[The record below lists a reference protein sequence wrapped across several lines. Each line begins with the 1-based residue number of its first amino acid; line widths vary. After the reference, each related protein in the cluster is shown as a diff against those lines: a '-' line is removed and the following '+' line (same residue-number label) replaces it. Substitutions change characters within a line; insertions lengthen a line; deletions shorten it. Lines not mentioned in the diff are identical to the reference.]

1 MTRVRFW
8 AGLALTAGLAL
19 HLGAQGPTTRTEYQ
33 VKQVASEVVY
43 LDGGSNDGIKE
54 GMHLTVWH
62 LAAGE
67 PQSKRQQVGTLT
79 VTAVA
84 SLSAVC
90 TAGGAGSAI
99 LAGDTASLS
108 YEDAQAI
115 QILRT
120 SKSIR
125 HTAQTVSFTEGDP
138 IDEEARA
145 YVPRPPSP
153 EVNRL
158 RGRVSFEQGMILDH
172 TSGIRTMQEG
182 VVLRM
187 DMTRIGGSFW
197 NFTGYWRGRLSSQTA
212 VLPQQQTLSDLLNRT
227 YQIGVYYNNPNSKY
241 VAGFGRYLLPWAPS
255 LSTMDGGYFGRRLG
269 KEFVTGVFAGSTPDP
284 TAWNYNPNRQM
295 AGSFV
300 AFEHGS
306 YETMHFTSTAG
317 AAVTRD
323 HWHPEREFLFFENSI
338 QLNSKVSIYHDLE
351 ADRLAKPLTSDGRTP
366 VRLARS
372 FFTLR
377 YQPVKALTL
386 DVSHNYFRDVPTF
399 DTRLLGTGLL
409 DQFLFQG
416 FSGGFR
422 LDLTHGL
429 NLYGS
434 LGRSRRDQDTR
445 ASLNYMGGL
454 VLPHLPSMRLIPW
467 LPRLPVLPFRTDLR
481 YSRFTNSFGSGSYES
496 VTLSRQLG
504 DNLRFDVQGGIQS
517 LYSPF
522 TAQTRTKYG
531 TASLDYLIR
540 THYILGIGWTVYH
553 GGTQNYDQ
561 TFINLGYRF

>member
-1 MTRVRFW
+1 MRALAFML
-8 AGLALTAGLAL
+8 LALAMARGPLL
-19 HLGAQGPTTRTEYQ
+19 CAQSPAVRTTFQ
-33 VKQVASEVVY
+33 VKQVATGAVY
-43 LDGGSNDGIKE
+43 LDGGSNDGLKE
-54 GMHLTVWH
+54 GMRLTVWR
-62 LAAGE
+62 LAPGE
-67 PQSKRQQVGTLT
+67 AQAKRQQIGALT
-79 VTAVA
+79 VSAVA

-90 TAGGAGSAI
+90 EIKEPAAAVQVGDSAD
-99 LAGDTASLS
+99 LT

-115 QILRT
+115 QLVRS

-125 HTAQTVSFTEGDP
+125 HYAQTVSFTEGDP

-153 EVNRL
+153 EVNKL
-158 RGRVSFEQGMILDH
+158 RGRIGFEESMILDH
-172 TSGIRTMQEG
+172 SSGIRTMQEG
-182 VVLRM
+182 LVLRM
-187 DMTRIGGSFW
+187 DMTRIGGTYW
-197 NFTGYWRGRLSSQTA
+197 NFTGYWRGRLSSQTS

-227 YQIGVYYNNPNSKY
+227 YQIGLYYNNPNSNY

-269 KEFVTGVFAGSTPDP
+269 KEFTTGVFAGSTPDP

-295 AGSFV
+295 AGAFV

-306 YETMHFTSTAG
+306 YESVRFTSTAG
-317 AAVTRD
+317 LAVTRD
-323 HWHPEREFLFFENSI
+323 HWRPEREFVFFENGVQI
-338 QLNSKVSIYHDLE
+338 NSKVSIYHDLE
-351 ADRLAKPLTSDGRTP
+351 ADRLAKPLTSDGRNGP
-366 VRLARS
+366 RLARS
-372 FFTLR
+372 FLTLR
-377 YQPVKALTL
+377 YQPVKPLTL
-386 DVSHNYFRDVPTF
+386 DISHNYFRDVPTF

-422 LDLTHGL
+422 LDLTHGVG
-429 NLYGS
+429 LYGS

-454 VLPHLPSMRLIPW
+454 VVPHLPSLRPIPR
-467 LPRLPVLPFRTDLR
+467 LPRLPTLPFRTDLR
-481 YSRFTNSFGSGSYES
+481 YSRFANSYGSGSYAS

-504 DNLRFDVQGGIQS
+504 ENLRFDVQGGVQS

-531 TASLDYLIR
+531 TATLDYLIK

-561 TFINLGYRF
+561 TFVNLGYRF